1 MKNTIVN
8 NALYKISILSV
19 LLVVLAIDQ
28 LDFTIPDHFAIAL
41 MLTVGLLH
49 GSNDIFLLSHKASK
63 VHFKR
68 LLLLLLIL
76 FIILLII
83 SFLLFH
89 FYPTLTFVLFLLY
102 SAYHFGEEESKFLS
116 KANLVSLKIW
126 SLVYGIGVFFVLIL
140 CNTTEFI
147 SVTDTLIF
155 NYKFLDIVELL
166 LVPCLVIQFVII
178 FSNVVLG
185 NITLSKFVLSQIQ
198 LLILYFLFINTNLIT
213 GFVCYFI
220 LLHSLPSILNQIQGI
235 RKNFPDYSIFSY
247 LKDSG
252 PVYLI
257 SIASILLLLLFDVEV
272 FSNFKVIIP
281 LLIAITLPHVIT
293 IHTFYK
299 KL

>member
-8 NALYKISILSV
+8 NELYKISILSI
-19 LLVVLAIDQ
+19 LLAVFATSQ
-28 LDFTIPDHFAIAL
+28 LDFAIPDYLAIGL
-41 MLTVGLLH
+41 MLTLGLLH
-49 GSNDIFLLSHKASK
+49 GSNDIFLLSQKASK
-63 VHFKR
+63 KHFKQ
-68 LLLLLLIL
+68 LLLILLIL
-76 FIILLII
+76 FIILLIS
-83 SFLLFH
+83 SFLLFL

-116 KANLVSLKIW
+116 KVNLVSLKIW
-126 SLVYGIGVFFVLIL
+126 SLVYGIGIFFVLIL
-140 CNTTEFI
+140 CNTTEFL
-147 SVTDTLIF
+147 SVTNFLMF

-185 NITLSKFVLSQIQ
+185 NIQISKFVLSQIQ
-198 LLILYFLFINTNLIT
+198 LLILYFLFVNTNLIT

-235 RKNFPDYSIFSY
+235 RKNFPNYGFFSY

-257 SIASILLLLLFDVEV
+257 SIASILLLLLFDVQV

-299 KL
+299 RL